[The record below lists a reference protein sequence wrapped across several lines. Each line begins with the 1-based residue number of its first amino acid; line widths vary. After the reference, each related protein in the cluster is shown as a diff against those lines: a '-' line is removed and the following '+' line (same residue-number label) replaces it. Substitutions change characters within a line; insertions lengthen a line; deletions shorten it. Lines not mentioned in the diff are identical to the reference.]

1 MPELPEVEVVRRGL
15 EAAVVGRRIEAVD
28 VRRPDLRFPFPERL
42 VDRLSGAT
50 VEKVERRA
58 KYLLVGLSTA
68 ETLIVHLGMTGRI
81 SIGAP
86 PVELAE
92 ELPVALAVASA
103 AVDGVSG
110 AEVMSRGSAVISA
123 TTGPTTLGAYV
134 YTTSALPQHDH
145 LVLALSGGRTL
156 TYNDPRRFGFM
167 LMTPTPTRNDHPMLA
182 SLGVEP
188 LSDALDAAYL
198 ARQAA
203 DRRADLKAFLLDQHV
218 IAGLGNIYVCEALFR
233 AGLSPRRV
241 AGCLA
246 DRRERP
252 TDRARRLVPEIKAVL
267 EAAIAAGGSSLRDY
281 RHTDGTSGAF
291 QEAFAVYDREGEP
304 CVRQGCTGTVARIV
318 QANRSTFYCPAC
330 QR

>member
-42 VDRLSGAT
+42 ADRLSGAT
-50 VEKVERRA
+50 VERVERRA

-86 PVELAE
+86 PVELAD
-92 ELPVALAVASA
+92 AGA
-103 AVDGVSG
+103 AVDHIALA
-110 AEVMSRGSAVISA
+110 AEVMSRGW
-123 TTGPTTLGAYV
+123 TGTGPTTLGAYV
-134 YTTSALPQHDH
+134 YATSALPQHDH

-156 TYNDPRRFGFM
+156 TYNDPRRFGFI

-304 CVRQGCTGTVARIV
+304 CVRPGCTGTVARIV
-318 QANRSTFYCPAC
+318 QANRSTFHCPAC